1 MAHTGD
7 TWVVTTEARRQSGH
21 MRTGTTQLRCALL
34 LRTLQCNVKD
44 DMPRWMFLRGRV
56 QGEVLQMSNF
66 LLLLKSSLNQPTA
79 ESGFILDANR
89 RIIMWHGRLSVIS
102 SEEEERD
109 TRNSQ

>member
-1 MAHTGD
+1 M
-7 TWVVTTEARRQSGH
+7 VTCERVQHNSGVH
-21 MRTGTTQLRCALL
+21 YYLGLRHPSKP
-34 LRTLQCNVKD
+34 LQCNVKD

-56 QGEVLQMSNF
+56 QGEGLQMS
-66 LLLLKSSLNQPTA
+66 LIQPTA

>member
-1 MAHTGD
+1 M
-7 TWVVTTEARRQSGH
+7 VTCERVQHNSGVH
-21 MRTGTTQLRCALL
+21 YYLGLRHPSKP
-34 LRTLQCNVKD
+34 LQCNVKD

-66 LLLLKSSLNQPTA
+66 LLLLKSSLIQPTA